1 IAMINFFPNME
12 LNEYLQLERR
22 VKGKMMAANLSST
35 GDEDI
40 LSPEMNDFIF
50 RKKQLE
56 RLQNEVVDIE
66 DLNDNISLTDLNMND
81 YLYELA
87 GFVRQNP
94 DIKRVPRG
102 VYSVTQG
109 DKKGCIFCFKHLKDE
124 SKPKSES
131 SLYPYYL

>member
-1 IAMINFFPNME
+1 MINFFPNME
-12 LNEYLQLERR
+12 LNEYLQLEQR

-56 RLQNEVVDIE
+56 RLKNEVVDIE

-87 GFVRQNP
+87 GFVRQTLTL
-94 DIKRVPRG
+94 KEC
-102 VYSVTQG
+102 QG
-109 DKKGCIFCFKHLKDE
+109 EFIL
-124 SKPKSES
+124 
-131 SLYPYYL
+131 